1 MKLLNKALCIFLLTI
16 SFASCATKPFLYR
29 KTDLHGMVYDFD
41 NTPVP
46 RYHMIFGDH
55 YVIETD
61 VTGRFTIEDIPLG
74 TYVVKGS
81 RNGYEDYV
89 NEIVI
94 GSRTDVLYMR
104 VASGE
109 QLLDLTDI
117 ALAENNVSDAS
128 VYVKRANM
136 TGSSNPQI
144 SLYTTVIMFRQERY
158 EDALVTL
165 LAAEK
170 GGLRDSWTEAFR
182 NILLERIHK

>member
-1 MKLLNKALCIFLLTI
+1 MKLLIKTLCIFLVAI
-16 SFASCATKPFLYR
+16 SFTSCASKPFSYR

-41 NTPVP
+41 NKPVP
-46 RYHMIFGDH
+46 RYHIIFGNN
-55 YVIETD
+55 YVVETD

-74 TYVVKGS
+74 TYIVKGA

-89 NEIVI
+89 HEIEI
-94 GSRTDVLYMR
+94 GSRTDVIYMR

-109 QLLDLTDI
+109 QLLDLTDL
-117 ALAENNVSDAS
+117 ALSENNVSDAS

-182 NILLERIHK
+182 NILLERIQK